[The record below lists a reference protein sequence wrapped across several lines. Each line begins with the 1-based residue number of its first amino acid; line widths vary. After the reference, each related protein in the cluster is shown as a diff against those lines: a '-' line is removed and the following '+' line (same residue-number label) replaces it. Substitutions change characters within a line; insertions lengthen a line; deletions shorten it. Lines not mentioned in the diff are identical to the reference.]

1 MNKRILAIIMA
12 MLFLVSTST
21 VAFAA
26 SSPEVVAHTVAIS
39 VPPTLTRNSAEREN
53 PGTRMWNSVSYY
65 IEYYVS
71 VLYSAYF
78 TIPDPYFAY
87 ETYATGAPSGYYT
100 VELRKSSGAL
110 FASVTNKANGSSVKN
125 DWITVNTGSQYRFK
139 VYNDTGANITV
150 YITYYSWA

>member
-26 SSPEVVAHTVAIS
+26 SLPEVVAHTVAIS
-39 VPPTLTRNSAEREN
+39 VPPTLTSNSAEREN

-87 ETYATGAPSGYYT
+87 ETYATGAPSGYYG
-100 VELRKSSGAL
+100 VNLLGSGGQIIATTSNL
-110 FASVTNKANGSSVKN
+110 ANGTSVKN
-125 DWITVNTGSQYRFK
+125 DWINVTAGKQYRFK
-139 VYNDTGANITV
+139 VINNTGSNITV
-150 YITYYSWA
+150 YITYYSWT